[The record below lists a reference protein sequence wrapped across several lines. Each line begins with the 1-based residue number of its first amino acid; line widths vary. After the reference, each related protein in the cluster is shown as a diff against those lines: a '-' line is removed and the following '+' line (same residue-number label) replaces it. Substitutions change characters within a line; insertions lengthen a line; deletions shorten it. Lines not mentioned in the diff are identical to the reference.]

1 MDIYASD
8 EEKAEEIKRWW
19 RENGVS
25 VMAGIVLGAAVIFGG
40 RYWLNYQQLQAEQ
53 ASVIYQQSV
62 AYLSQ
67 DKMSEAE
74 LAVQQLMQ
82 EYASTA
88 YAVFA
93 ALQMAQSA
101 ADNNDLAAAKDYLN
115 WVVANADLS
124 SHQELAR
131 LRLAGLMF
139 SEGDNEQALALVKAS
154 KSTAFSSLFA
164 ELEGDIQLA
173 MGNKSAAHSA
183 YQRAVISV
191 GAGEPRQ
198 MLLQMKIDDVAATNE
213 G

>member
-1 MDIYASD
+1 
-8 EEKAEEIKRWW
+8 
-19 RENGVS
+19 
-25 VMAGIVLGAAVIFGG
+25 
-40 RYWLNYQQLQAEQ
+40 
-53 ASVIYQQSV
+53 
-62 AYLSQ
+62 
-67 DKMSEAE
+67 
-74 LAVQQLMQ
+74 MQ
-82 EYASTA
+82 EYSSTA

-101 ADNNDLAAAKDYLN
+101 ADNNDLVAAKDYLS
-115 WVVANADLS
+115 WVITNADLS

-139 SEGDNEQALALVKAS
+139 SEGDNEQALALALVNAS

-173 MGNKSAAHSA
+173 MGNKSEAHSA